1 MSGNISN
8 NNYANNNNNYA
19 NNNYANNNYAN
30 NNYANNNYANN
41 NNNNNANISLLM
53 ERLLDNSSNYLSYS
67 NDLISNDLSYNNVL
81 ITNELMSDD
90 LSTNVLSFLT
100 YNIFP
105 RNYDYYNTSEYN
117 DLAPGTYYTRRYSF
131 VDFMRLLSQNSTT
144 QEHTFLENFINST
157 FDNNNTKFKKVI
169 CDDELEKLKPQK
181 FTKKTETE
189 TNCQCPI
196 LCYNFEENEEIIK
209 LPCNHNFNCEA
220 ILKWLTQESNTCP
233 VCRYEFNYKEI
244 NNDNKS
250 QETNQET
257 THETSNTN
265 YDEDFNNNNNII
277 SEEELLLQE
286 ILLFSYSNN
295 NSNNSNNSNTSN

>member
-1 MSGNISN
+1 MSNNISN
-8 NNYANNNNNYA
+8 NNYNISNNNY
-19 NNNYANNNYAN
+19 
-30 NNYANNNYANN
+30 
-41 NNNNNANISLLM
+41 NNNNNANFSLLM

-67 NDLISNDLSYNNVL
+67 NDLSYNND
-81 ITNELMSDD
+81 LMSDD
-90 LSTNVLSFLT
+90 LITNDLSYNVLSFLT

-181 FTKKTETE
+181 FTKNTETE

-233 VCRYEFNYKEI
+233 VCRYEFDYKEI

-250 QETNQET
+250 QETSQET
-257 THETSNTN
+257 THETSIAN
-265 YDEDFNNNNNII
+265 YDEDFNNNII
-277 SEEELLLQE
+277 SEDELLLQE

-295 NSNNSNNSNTSN
+295 NSNTSNNNN

>member
-1 MSGNISN
+1 
-8 NNYANNNNNYA
+8 
-19 NNNYANNNYAN
+19 
-30 NNYANNNYANN
+30 
-41 NNNNNANISLLM
+41 M

-67 NDLISNDLSYNNVL
+67 NDLLNNDLSYDNVL
-81 ITNELMSDD
+81 ITNELMSDELMSND
-90 LSTNVLSFLT
+90 LSYNNDLISNDLSYNVLSFLT

-131 VDFMRLLSQNSTT
+131 VDFMRTLSQNSTT

-157 FDNNNTKFKKVI
+157 FDNNNTKFKKVL

-233 VCRYEFNYKEI
+233 VCRYEFDYKEI

-250 QETNQET
+250 QETSQET
-257 THETSNTN
+257 THETGNTN
-265 YDEDFNNNNNII
+265 YDEDFNNNII
-277 SEEELLLQE
+277 SEDELLLQE
-286 ILLFSYSNN
+286 ILLFSYSN
-295 NSNNSNNSNTSN
+295 SNTSNTSN